1 MSTASAFHHCF
12 AELACGRCGAC
23 NKGTFY
29 KVGRECRACSAP
41 AVASTLSVGLPIV
54 FGAGARA
61 AGNVNCAPYNVN
73 VNGTTCAAPL
83 HAALRCAALRRTQQ
97 HCMRP
102 CDAFG
107 SRGLIAARSAPV
119 AGRRTGGA
127 PSHLSD
133 II

>member
-1 MSTASAFHHCF
+1 MSTASTSHCF

-61 AGNVNCAPYNVN
+61 ADNVNCARYNVN

-83 HAALRCAALRRTQQ
+83 HAALRWGALNSIACGRATPSA
-97 HCMRP
+97 HE
-102 CDAFG
+102 G
-107 SRGLIAARSAPV
+107 SSP
-119 AGRRTGGA
+119 
-127 PSHLSD
+127 P
-133 II
+133 